1 MRPILGDGRRSTM
14 NEEVMD
20 WLTEE
25 WTRKVA
31 EKAHDKWTY
40 LYHER
45 KEPCIERQ
53 YVADF
58 IARAAV
64 RKVVE
69 LVESIQ
75 AARCP
80 TAEQRDKTPLLQ
92 IYAQGVCDVCG
103 EIRQSLKAAVE
114 GE

>member
-1 MRPILGDGRRSTM
+1 M

-64 RKVVE
+64 KKVAE
-69 LVESIQ
+69 WLEEDCTEHTPPLY
-75 AARCP
+75 AATYPVDRASC
-80 TAEQRDKTPLLQ
+80 AECWA
-92 IYAQGVCDVCG
+92 I
-103 EIRQSLKAAVE
+103 LKAAGGE
-114 GE
+114 G

>member
-1 MRPILGDGRRSTM
+1 
-14 NEEVMD
+14 MD

-45 KEPCIERQ
+45 KEPCVERQ

-64 RKVVE
+64 RE
-69 LVESIQ
+69 ESLNMIGRGEAGLAALPEGEQGFWKGYWQ
-75 AARCP
+75 ALIDR
-80 TAEQRDKTPLLQ
+80 
-92 IYAQGVCDVCG
+92 GH
-103 EIRQSLKAAVE
+103 SLKAAVE